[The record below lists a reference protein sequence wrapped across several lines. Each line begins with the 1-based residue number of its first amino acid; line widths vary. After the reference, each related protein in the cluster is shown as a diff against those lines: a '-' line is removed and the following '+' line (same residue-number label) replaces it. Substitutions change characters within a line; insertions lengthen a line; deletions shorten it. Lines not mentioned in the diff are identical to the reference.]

1 MDKERKTE
9 VIGKHQ
15 AREGDTGS
23 TEVQVA
29 LLTERIKQ
37 LTDHMTSNRHDY
49 HTQRGL
55 LKLVGQRRRLLN
67 YLSREDVK
75 RYNKLIKSLG
85 LRK

>member
-1 MDKERKTE
+1 MKKFES
-9 VIGKHQ
+9 H
-15 AREGDTGS
+15 EGDTGS

-37 LTDHMTSNRHDY
+37 LTGHMAANRHDY

-67 YLSREDVK
+67 YLSREDVG
-75 RYNKLIKSLG
+75 RYNKLIKSLA